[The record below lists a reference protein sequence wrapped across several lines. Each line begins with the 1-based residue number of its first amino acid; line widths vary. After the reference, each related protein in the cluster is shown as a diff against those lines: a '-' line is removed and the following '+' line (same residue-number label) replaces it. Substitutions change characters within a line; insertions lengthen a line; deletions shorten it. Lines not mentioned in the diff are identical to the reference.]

1 MKGKIPSLRAIAER
15 SGVHQSTVSRVL
27 KQDARISDAT
37 ATKVRKAAKELGYV
51 PDPQLGKLMAHMRA
65 MREKRFESVVG
76 FLLPKKRYPDMFARE
91 LLHGAED
98 RAKELGYVVDPF
110 AVDLTPES
118 VRTLNRVVKARGIE
132 GMLLLPRVNNAPP
145 PALDLE
151 RLAVVSV
158 TSYTEPFAVHEV
170 LPDHVHNMELVR
182 QALERQGAKR
192 PGLISWPDLDRR
204 QRHAGPRMM
213 YQYAFETLRCAPLPA
228 MVWQGGDAEIET
240 SFLRWYR
247 KYKPDALVLP
257 NPSIHAAVTKLVAS
271 TGSPPPPCFASAL
284 HGPGLPGVDQQPREI
299 GRAAIDML
307 TAHMQ
312 RNEKGWPEITKHM
325 LIPGRWVPDDPGN
338 SAAKPLW
345 TACSEQREATALPP
359 PS

>member
-1 MKGKIPSLRAIAER
+1 MKSQSPSLRAIAEK

-27 KQDARISDAT
+27 KQDARISEAT
-37 ATKVRKAAKELGYV
+37 AKKVRLAAEELGYV
-51 PDPQLGKLMAHMRA
+51 PDPQLGKLMSHMRA
-65 MREKRFESVVG
+65 MREKRFESVIG
-76 FLLPKKRYPDMFARE
+76 FLLPKKPYPDVFAKE
-91 LLHGAED
+91 LLQGTEA
-98 RAKELGYVVDPF
+98 RAKELGYAVDRFP
-110 AVDLTPES
+110 VDLTPES
-118 VRTLNRVVKARGIE
+118 LRTLNRVVKARGIE
-132 GMLLLPRVNNAPP
+132 GMLLLPRVSNGPP
-145 PALDLE
+145 PALELE

-182 QALERQGAKR
+182 QALARQGAKR

-213 YQYAFETLRCAPLPA
+213 YQYAYETLKCSPLPT
-228 MVWQGGDAEIET
+228 MIWQGGDAEIEA
-240 SFLRWYR
+240 SFLRWYW
-247 KYKPDALVLP
+247 KHKPDALVLP
-257 NPSIHAAVTKLVAS
+257 NPSIHAAVCKLITT
-271 TGSPPPPCFASAL
+271 TGNTPPHCYASAL
-284 HGPGLPGVDQQPREI
+284 HGPDLPGIDQQPGET

-338 SAAKPLW
+338 SAA
-345 TACSEQREATALPP
+345 
-359 PS
+359 